1 MIARP
6 LLRFAAALLLLSPV
20 CAYALEKERPRLMV
34 APAEIAEIRAS
45 EALPSMFGAVLRAA
59 EKHVAP
65 YRQQL
70 PVIPV
75 PADAGGGYTHEQHKR
90 NATLILQSGILYQ
103 FTGERAY
110 ADLCRDLLLAYAE
123 LYPTLGEHPQKKEQT
138 PGRLFWQSL
147 NEAVWL
153 VTAIQGYDA
162 IYESIEENERLA
174 IEQGL
179 LRPLA
184 DFLSQGQPQTFDKIH
199 NHGTWA
205 VAAVGMTGFV
215 LEDPGYVEMA
225 LYGLKRDGSA
235 GFMRQLDELFSPD
248 GYYSEGPYY
257 QRYALMPFVL
267 FAQAIERNEP
277 QRRIFEYRDGILPK
291 AIDTT
296 IQLSYNGLFFPI
308 NDAIKDKGLDTQ
320 ELVYG
325 VAIAFG
331 LSDDER
337 LLSIAQMQ
345 GRVALTGDG
354 FRLARAI
361 DEGRAKLYP
370 FRSMQLAD
378 GPDGSWGALG
388 IMRSGNEP
396 GHQAVVFK
404 ATAQGMGH
412 GHFDRLSWLFYD
424 NGREIISDY
433 GAARFLNVES
443 KYGGHYLPENTSW
456 AKQTVAH
463 NTLVVDEDSH
473 FGGNWKLGQ
482 ENSTIVLHFE
492 AGEQADV
499 AMARIDTAYDGVRM
513 ERALVLLK
521 DSPFQNPVVLDVLR
535 VRSDGSHQYDLPLH
549 FQGHVTNVSHALE
562 AETNRLEPLSSEN
575 GYQHLWKRASA
586 NAAAGDLFQLTFLND
601 NRFYTNS
608 VLATAP
614 MEMLFTETGANDP
627 DFNLRREQALI
638 QRVRDTG
645 SQVFVSVLEPHGEYN
660 GSREFTTASAS
671 SVAGIER
678 AAHEGGELLRIIH
691 RNGADSTVA
700 LSFDADPAKTQSLS
714 LGGETYE
721 WTGFFK
727 LFDQ

>member
-1 MIARP
+1 MTARP
-6 LLRFAAALLLLSPV
+6 LVSFAAALLLLIPV
-20 CAYALEKERPRLMV
+20 CVCALEKERPLLMV
-34 APAEIAEIRAS
+34 PAAEIAEIRDS
-45 EALPSMFGAVLRAA
+45 RALPSMFDAVVRGAENR
-59 EKHVAP
+59 VAP
-65 YRQQL
+65 FLQEL
-70 PVIPV
+70 PVVPV

-90 NATLILQSGILYQ
+90 NAALILQAGMLYQ
-103 FTGERAY
+103 FSGERAY
-110 ADLCRDLLLAYAE
+110 ADLCRDLLLAYAG

-162 IYESIEENERLA
+162 IYDSINEEERLA

-205 VAAVGMTGFV
+205 VAAVGMTGYV
-215 LEDPGYVEMA
+215 LGDPGYVEMA
-225 LYGLKRDGSA
+225 LYGLQRDGSG

-277 QRRIFEYRDGILPK
+277 ARGIFEYRDGILPK

-331 LSDDER
+331 LSGDER
-337 LLSIAQMQ
+337 LLSIAQLQ
-345 GRVALTGDG
+345 GRVALSGDG
-354 FRLARAI
+354 YKLARAI
-361 DEGRAKLYP
+361 DAGRGQPYP

-388 IMRSGNEP
+388 ILRSGEEP

-424 NGREIISDY
+424 NGHEIVSDY

-443 KYGGHYLPENTSW
+443 KYGGHYLPENNSW

-463 NTLVVDEDSH
+463 NTLVVDEESH
-473 FGGNWKLGQ
+473 FGGDWKLGQ
-482 ENSTIVLHFE
+482 ENVTVPLHFE
-492 AGEQADV
+492 FGEGADV
-499 AMARIDTAYDGVRM
+499 AMARVDTAYDGLRM
-513 ERALVLLK
+513 DRALVLLK

-549 FQGHVTNVSHALE
+549 FQGHVTNVSHSLDA
-562 AETNRLEPLSSEN
+562 ATTRLEPLGADN

-586 NAAAGDLFQLTFLND
+586 NADEGVLFQLTFLND
-601 NRFYTNS
+601 NRFYTYS
-608 VLATAP
+608 ALATAP
-614 MEMLFTETGANDP
+614 MELVFSETGANDP

-638 QRVRDTG
+638 QRVADAGT
-645 SQVFVSVLEPHGEYN
+645 QVFVSVLEPHGEYN

-671 SVAGIER
+671 SVAAIER
-678 AAHEGGELLRIIH
+678 VAQDGRELLRII
-691 RNGADSTVA
+691 RRDGVASTVA
-700 LSFDADPAKTQSLS
+700 LSFDADPAEKQSLS

-727 LFDQ
+727 RFD

>member
-1 MIARP
+1 MIA
-6 LLRFAAALLLLSPV
+6 
-20 CAYALEKERPRLMV
+20 
-34 APAEIAEIRAS
+34 PADSAEIRADDTLPALFDAAFRNAVATV
-45 EALPSMFGAVLRAA
+45 ALPHA
-59 EKHVAP
+59 E
-65 YRQQL
+65 L
-70 PVIPV
+70 PDVPV

-90 NATLILQSGILYQ
+90 NATLILQSGVLYQ

-110 ADLCRDLLLAYAE
+110 ADFGRDLLLAYAE
-123 LYPTLGEHPQKKEQT
+123 LYPTLGEHPRKKEQT

-162 IYESIEENERLA
+162 IYEALTETERQV
-174 IEQGL
+174 IEQRL

-184 DFLSQGQPQTFDKIH
+184 DFLSRGQPQTFDKVH

-205 VAAVGMTGFV
+205 VAAVGMTGYV
-215 LEDPGYVEMA
+215 LDDPDYVEIA
-225 LYGLKRDGSA
+225 LYGLERDGVG

-277 QRRIFEYRDGILPK
+277 QRGIFEYRDGILPR

-331 LSDDER
+331 LTGDER
-337 LLSIAQMQ
+337 LLSVAEVQ
-345 GRVALTGDG
+345 GRVAFMGDG
-354 FRLARAI
+354 YRLARAI
-361 DEGRAKLYP
+361 DEGRAKPYP
-370 FRSMQLAD
+370 FQSQSLAD
-378 GPDGSWGALG
+378 GPDGSWGALA
-388 IMRSGNEP
+388 ILRSGNQP

-412 GHFDRLSWLFYD
+412 GHFDRLAWLFYD
-424 NGREIISDY
+424 NGNEILTDY

-463 NTLVVDEDSH
+463 NTLVVDETSH
-473 FGGNWKLGQ
+473 FGGNWRLGQ
-482 ENSTIVLHFE
+482 ENSTALLHFE
-492 AGEQADV
+492 AGERADV

-521 DSPFQNPVVLDVLR
+521 DSPFQNPIVLDVLR
-535 VRSDGSHQYDLPLH
+535 ISTKGTHQYDLPLH
-549 FQGHVTNVSHALE
+549 FNGHVTNVSHEVE
-562 AETNRLEPLSSEN
+562 AATTRLSRPAN
-575 GYQHLWKRASA
+575 GPTWRWRASIRPTTA
-586 NAAAGDLFQLTFLND
+586 CAWSVRWCCSKTAHFKTRSCWMFCA
-601 NRFYTNS
+601 S
-608 VLATAP
+608 VLKVRTSTICRCISTGTSRTSATRSRPRPPGSNRWAP
-614 MEMLFTETGANDP
+614 RTVTSTFGSAHRPMP
-627 DFNLRREQALI
+627 RRG
-638 QRVRDTG
+638 TC
-645 SQVFVSVLEPHGEYN
+645 
-660 GSREFTTASAS
+660 S
-671 SVAGIER
+671 S
-678 AAHEGGELLRIIH
+678 
-691 RNGADSTVA
+691 
-700 LSFDADPAKTQSLS
+700 
-714 LGGETYE
+714 
-721 WTGFFK
+721 
-727 LFDQ
+727 

>member
-1 MIARP
+1 MIARH
-6 LLRFAAALLLLSPV
+6 LVTFFAALLLLTPV
-20 CAYALEKERPRLMV
+20 CVCALEKERPRLMV
-34 APAEIAEIRAS
+34 SPAKIAEIRDS
-45 EALPSMFGAVLRAA
+45 EELPVMFEAVLRGA
-59 EKHVAP
+59 EERVAHFFDA
-65 YRQQL
+65 L
-70 PVIPV
+70 PDIPV

-110 ADLCRDLLLAYAE
+110 AELCRDLLLAYAE
-123 LYPTLGEHPQKKEQT
+123 LYPGLGEHPRKKEQT

-162 IYESIEENERLA
+162 IHDAIGGDERAA
-174 IEQGL
+174 IERGL

-184 DFLSQGQPQTFDKIH
+184 DFLSKGQPQTFDKIH

-205 VAAVGMTGFV
+205 VAAVGMTGYV
-215 LEDPGYVEMA
+215 LGDPDYVGVA
-225 LYGLKRDGSA
+225 LYGLQRDGA
-235 GFMRQLDELFSPD
+235 GGFMRQLDELFSPD

-277 QRRIFEYRDGILPK
+277 QRGIFEYRDGILPK

-331 LSDDER
+331 LTGDER
-337 LLSIAQMQ
+337 LLSVAQAQ
-345 GRVALTGDG
+345 GRVALSGDG
-354 FRLARAI
+354 YQLARAI
-361 DEGRAKLYP
+361 DAGRAKPYP

-388 IMRSGNEP
+388 ILRSGEEP

-424 NGREIISDY
+424 NGHEIVSDY

-443 KYGGHYLPENTSW
+443 KYGGHYLPENNSW
-456 AKQTVAH
+456 AKQTIAH
-463 NTLVVDEDSH
+463 NTLVVDEESH
-473 FGGNWKLGQ
+473 FGGDWRLGQ
-482 ENSTIVLHFE
+482 KNVTVPMHFE
-492 AGEQADV
+492 FGAVADV

-521 DSPFQNPVVLDVLR
+521 ESPFQNPVVLDVLH

-549 FQGHVTNVSHALE
+549 FQGHVTNVSHPLA
-562 AETNRLEPLSSEN
+562 AETTRLEPLGADN
-575 GYQHLWKRASA
+575 GYQHLWKRA
-586 NAAAGDLFQLTFLND
+586 AADAAEGELFQLTFLND
-601 NRFYTNS
+601 NRFYTYS
-608 VLATAP
+608 ALATAP
-614 MEMLFTETGANDP
+614 MELIFTETGANDP

-638 QRVRDTG
+638 QRVADSGT
-645 SQVFVSVLEPHGEYN
+645 QVFVSVLEPHGEYN

-671 SVAGIER
+671 NVAGIER
-678 AAHEGGELLRIIH
+678 AGQDGRELLRIVH
-691 RNGADSTVA
+691 RDGAVSTVA
-700 LSFDADPAKTQSLS
+700 LSFDADPAAKQSLS

-727 LFDQ
+727 RFD

>member
-1 MIARP
+1 MNGRSFI
-6 LLRFAAALLLLSPV
+6 LFAAALLLLTPV
-20 CAYALEKERPRLMV
+20 CVCALEKERPRLMV
-34 APAEIAEIRAS
+34 SPAEIAAIRDSEELPAMFEAELRGAGKRVAPFF
-45 EALPSMFGAVLRAA
+45 EALPEV
-59 EKHVAP
+59 
-65 YRQQL
+65 
-70 PVIPV
+70 PV

-110 ADLCRDLLLAYAE
+110 AALCRDLLLTYAE
-123 LYPTLGEHPQKKEQT
+123 LYPGLGEHPQKKEQT

-162 IYESIEENERLA
+162 IYEVLGDDERLA

-184 DFLSQGQPQTFDKIH
+184 DFLSKGQPQTFDKIH

-205 VAAVGMTGFV
+205 VAAVGMTGYV
-215 LEDPGYVEMA
+215 LGDPDYVEIA
-225 LYGLKRDGSA
+225 LYGLQRDGA
-235 GFMRQLDELFSPD
+235 GGFMRQLDELFSPD

-277 QRRIFEYRDGILPK
+277 RRGIFEYRDGILAR
-291 AIDTT
+291 AIETT

-325 VAIAFG
+325 VAIAYG
-331 LSDDER
+331 LTGDAR
-337 LLSIAQMQ
+337 LLSIAESQ
-345 GRVALTGDG
+345 GRVAFNGDG
-354 FRLARAI
+354 YRLARAI
-361 DEGRAKLYP
+361 DEGRAQPYG

-388 IMRSGNEP
+388 ILRSGAEP

-424 NGREIISDY
+424 NGHEIVSDY

-443 KYGGHYLPENTSW
+443 KYGGHYLPENKTW

-463 NTLVVDEDSH
+463 NTLVVDEESH
-473 FGGNWKLGQ
+473 FGGDWKRSQ
-482 ENSTIVLHFE
+482 EHVTVPLHFE
-492 AGEQADV
+492 TGERAD
-499 AMARIDTAYDGVRM
+499 AAAARIDTAYESAGFA
-513 ERALVLLK
+513 RALVLLK
-521 DSPFQNPVVLDVLR
+521 DSPAQHPLLLDVLR
-535 VRSDGSHQYDLPLH
+535 VESGENHRYDLPLH
-549 FQGHVTNVSHALE
+549 FQGQVTDVSHELAANTTEL
-562 AETNRLEPLSSEN
+562 RPLGERN
-575 GYQHLWKRASA
+575 GYQHLWQR
-586 NAAAGDLFQLTFLND
+586 AAAEVGEGELFQLTFLNED
-601 NRFYTNS
+601 RFYTYS
-608 VLATAP
+608 ALAAAP
-614 MEMLFTETGANDP
+614 TGFLFAETGANDP
-627 DFNLRREQALI
+627 DFNLRHEQVLV
-638 QRVRDTG
+638 QRVDGAGAHT
-645 SQVFVSVLEPHGEYN
+645 FVSLLEPHGEYN
-660 GSREFTTASAS
+660 GSREYATASS
-671 SVAGIER
+671 SAIATIER
-678 AAHEGGELLRIIH
+678 AVAGSEVIVRIVTTDGKQ
-691 RNGADSTVA
+691 RTVA
-700 LSFDADPAKTQSLS
+700 LSFDPDPAAGHRIDLAGNS
-714 LGGETYE
+714 YE

-727 LFDQ
+727 LFD

>member
-1 MIARP
+1 MIT
-6 LLRFAAALLLLSPV
+6 
-20 CAYALEKERPRLMV
+20 
-34 APAEIAEIRAS
+34 PADSAEIRADD
-45 EALPSMFGAVLRAA
+45 ALPALFDAAFRNAVANVALPRA
-59 EKHVAP
+59 E
-65 YRQQL
+65 L
-70 PVIPV
+70 PDVPV

-90 NATLILQSGILYQ
+90 NATLILQSGVLYQ

-110 ADLCRDLLLAYAE
+110 ADFGRDLLLTYAE
-123 LYPTLGEHPQKKEQT
+123 LYPTLVEHPRKKEQT

-162 IYESIEENERLA
+162 IYEALTEPERQV
-174 IEQGL
+174 IEQRL

-184 DFLSQGQPQTFDKIH
+184 DFLSRGQPQTFDKVH

-205 VAAVGMTGFV
+205 VAAVGMTGYV
-215 LEDPGYVEMA
+215 LDDPHYVEIA
-225 LYGLKRDGSA
+225 LYGLERDGVG

-277 QRRIFEYRDGILPK
+277 QRGIFEYRDGILPR

-331 LSDDER
+331 LTNDER
-337 LLSIAQMQ
+337 LLSVAEVQ
-345 GRVALTGDG
+345 GRVAFTGDG
-354 FRLARAI
+354 YRLARAI
-361 DEGRAKLYP
+361 DEGRAKPYP
-370 FRSMQLAD
+370 FQSQSLAD
-378 GPDGSWGALG
+378 GPDGSWGALA
-388 IMRSGNEP
+388 ILRSGNQP

-412 GHFDRLSWLFYD
+412 GHFDRLAWLFYD
-424 NGREIISDY
+424 NGNEILTDY

-463 NTLVVDEDSH
+463 NTLVVDEASH
-473 FGGNWKLGQ
+473 FGGNWRLGQ
-482 ENSTIVLHFE
+482 ENSTALLHFE
-492 AGEQADV
+492 AGERADV

-521 DSPFQNPVVLDVLR
+521 DSPFQNPIVLDVLR
-535 VRSDGSHQYDLPLH
+535 VSTKGTHQYDLPLH
-549 FQGHVTNVSHALE
+549 FNGHVTNVSHEVE
-562 AETNRLEPLSSEN
+562 AATTRLEPLGSEN
-575 GYQHLWKRASA
+575 GYQHLWKRASTH
-586 NAAAGDLFQLTFLND
+586 AAAGDLFQLTFLKGS
-601 NRFYTNS
+601 RFYTHS
-608 VLATAP
+608 ALATAP
-614 MEMLFTETGANDP
+614 MELVFTETGANDP
-627 DFNLRREQALI
+627 DFNLRREQALV
-638 QRVRDTG
+638 QRVREAGT
-645 SQVFVSVLEPHGEYN
+645 QVFVSVLEPHGEYS

-678 AAHEGGELLRIIH
+678 VSRDGRELLRILRRH
-691 RNGADSTVA
+691 GAASTVA
-700 LSFDADPAKTQSLS
+700 LSFEGDGAGQQSLA
-714 LGGETYE
+714 LGDEVYE
-721 WTGFFK
+721 WAGFFK
-727 LFDQ
+727 LFD

>member
-1 MIARP
+1 MIA
-6 LLRFAAALLLLSPV
+6 
-20 CAYALEKERPRLMV
+20 
-34 APAEIAEIRAS
+34 PADSAEIRADDTLPALFDAAFRNAVANV
-45 EALPSMFGAVLRAA
+45 ALPRA
-59 EKHVAP
+59 E
-65 YRQQL
+65 L
-70 PVIPV
+70 PDVPV

-90 NATLILQSGILYQ
+90 NATLILQSGVLYQ

-110 ADLCRDLLLAYAE
+110 ADFGRDLLLAYAE
-123 LYPTLGEHPQKKEQT
+123 LYPTLGEHPRKKEQT

-162 IYESIEENERLA
+162 IYEALTETERQV
-174 IEQGL
+174 IEQRL

-184 DFLSQGQPQTFDKIH
+184 DFLSRGQPQTFDKVH

-205 VAAVGMTGFV
+205 VAAVGMTGYV
-215 LEDPGYVEMA
+215 LDDPDYVEIA
-225 LYGLKRDGSA
+225 LYGLERDGVG

-277 QRRIFEYRDGILPK
+277 QRGIFEYRDGILPR

-331 LSDDER
+331 LTGDER
-337 LLSIAQMQ
+337 LLSVAEVQ
-345 GRVALTGDG
+345 GRVAFMGDG
-354 FRLARAI
+354 YRLARAI
-361 DEGRAKLYP
+361 DEGRAKPYP
-370 FRSMQLAD
+370 FQSQSLAD
-378 GPDGSWGALG
+378 GPDGSWGALA
-388 IMRSGNEP
+388 ILRSGNQP

-412 GHFDRLSWLFYD
+412 GHFDRLAWLFYD
-424 NGREIISDY
+424 NGNEILTDY

-463 NTLVVDEDSH
+463 NTLVVDETSH
-473 FGGNWKLGQ
+473 FGGNWRLGQ
-482 ENSTIVLHFE
+482 ENSTALLHFE
-492 AGEQADV
+492 AGERADV

-521 DSPFQNPVVLDVLR
+521 DSPFQNPIVLDVLR
-535 VRSDGSHQYDLPLH
+535 VSTKGTHQYDLPLH
-549 FQGHVTNVSHALE
+549 FNGHVTNVSHEVE
-562 AETNRLEPLSSEN
+562 AATTRLEPLGSEN
-575 GYQHLWKRASA
+575 GYQHLWKRASTH
-586 NAAAGDLFQLTFLND
+586 AAAGDLFQLTFLKD
-601 NRFYTNS
+601 NRFYTHS
-608 VLATAP
+608 ALATAP
-614 MEMLFTETGANDP
+614 MELVFTETGANDP

-638 QRVRDTG
+638 QRVREAGT
-645 SQVFVSVLEPHGEYN
+645 QVFVSVLEPHGEYN

-678 AAHEGGELLRIIH
+678 AVREDRELLRIIS
-691 RNGADSTVA
+691 RGGAASTVA
-700 LSFDADPAKTQSLS
+700 LSFDADPSEKQSLS
-714 LGGETYE
+714 LDDEVYD
-721 WTGFFK
+721 WTGLFK
-727 LFDQ
+727 LFD

>member
-1 MIARP
+1 MV
-6 LLRFAAALLLLSPV
+6 SP
-20 CAYALEKERPRLMV
+20 E
-34 APAEIAEIRAS
+34 EIAEIRAS
-45 EALPSMFGAVLRAA
+45 ENLPVMFETVLGGAERR
-59 EKHVAP
+59 VASIG
-65 YRQQL
+65 QQL
-70 PVIPV
+70 PDIPV

-90 NATLILQSGILYQ
+90 NATLILQSGLLFQ
-103 FTGERAY
+103 FTGEHAQ
-110 ADLCRDLLLAYAE
+110 AALCRDLLLAYAE

-162 IYESIEENERLA
+162 VYETLTADERSV

-205 VAAVGMTGFV
+205 VAAVGMTGYV
-215 LEDPGYVEMA
+215 LDEPEYVEKA
-225 LYGLKRDGSA
+225 LFGLEKDGSA

-277 QRRIFEYRDGILPK
+277 QRRIFEYRDGILPR

-320 ELVYG
+320 ELVHG

-331 LSDDER
+331 RTGDER
-337 LLSIAQMQ
+337 LMSVAQLQ
-345 GRVALTGDG
+345 GRVALSGDG
-354 FRLARAI
+354 YRLAQAI
-361 DEGRAKLYP
+361 DESSAKPYP
-370 FRSMQLAD
+370 FRSMLLAD

-388 IMRSGNEP
+388 ILRSGNEP

-443 KYGGHYLPENTSW
+443 KYGGHYLPENSSW

-463 NTLVVDEDSH
+463 NTLVVDEGSH
-473 FGGNWKLGQ
+473 FGGNWKAGQ
-482 ENSTIVLHFE
+482 ENNTELLHFE
-492 AGEQADV
+492 AGERADV
-499 AMARIDTAYDGVRM
+499 AMARVDTAYEGVRI

-521 DSPFQNPVVLDVLR
+521 DAPFQNPVVLDVLR
-535 VRSDGSHQYDLPLH
+535 VRSVGSHQYDLPLH
-549 FQGHVTNVSHALE
+549 FQGHVTNVSHATE
-562 AETNRLEPLSSEN
+562 AATTRLEPLGAEN

-586 NAAAGDLFQLTFLND
+586 KVDEGDLFQLTFLND
-601 NRFYTNS
+601 NRFYTHS
-608 VLATAP
+608 ALATSP
-614 MEMLFTETGANDP
+614 MELLFTETGANDP

-638 QRVRDTG
+638 QRVRDAGTR
-645 SQVFVSVLEPHGEYN
+645 VFVSVLESHGEYN
-660 GSREFTTASAS
+660 GSREFTIASAS
-671 SVAGIER
+671 SVADIER
-678 AAHEGGELLRIIH
+678 AVREDRELLRIIS
-691 RNGADSTVA
+691 RGGAASTVA
-700 LSFDADPAKTQSLS
+700 LSFDADPSEKQSLS
-714 LGGETYE
+714 LGDEVYE
-721 WTGFFK
+721 WTGLFK
-727 LFDQ
+727 LFD